1 LERKKADKQTITTI
15 ILNYKAKELTLRIKA
30 AIFDLDGTLIDS
42 LHVYYKDINEIFK
55 RVGLPPVKKETVF
68 EIMREGKSP
77 WDSLLPP
84 DIGNNKELLERCHA
98 IDNETW
104 TEIYEKEADLFPNT
118 GETLKKIQAA
128 GMKIGIVTSGWEEND
143 EIKNL
148 LIKRDVYSLIDVI
161 ITRTDVTKAKPAPD
175 PILACIDRLGLTPKE
190 CLYVGD
196 APSDIVAGKAAGVM
210 TVGVLTGV
218 SDYKRL
224 EKEKPSLIIKDISE
238 VPDILEDRAKE

>member
-1 LERKKADKQTITTI
+1 
-15 ILNYKAKELTLRIKA
+15 LRIKA

-42 LHVYYKDINEIFK
+42 LQVYYKVINTIFK
-55 RVGLPPVKKETVF
+55 QVGLPPVKKETIF
-68 EIMREGKSP
+68 DIMREGKSP
-77 WDSLLPP
+77 WNSLLPR
-84 DIGNNKELLERCHA
+84 DIENKDELLKRCHA
-98 IDNETW
+98 IDNEIW
-104 TEIYEKEADLFPNT
+104 TGIYEKEADFFPKT
-118 GETLKKIQAA
+118 GETLQGIKNA

-143 EIKNL
+143 EIKKL

-175 PILACIDRLGLTPKE
+175 PILACIDRLGLIPQE

-218 SDYKRL
+218 SDYERL
-224 EKEKPSLIIKDISE
+224 EKEKPSLIIRDISE
-238 VPDILEDRAKE
+238 LSDIIEERKNR